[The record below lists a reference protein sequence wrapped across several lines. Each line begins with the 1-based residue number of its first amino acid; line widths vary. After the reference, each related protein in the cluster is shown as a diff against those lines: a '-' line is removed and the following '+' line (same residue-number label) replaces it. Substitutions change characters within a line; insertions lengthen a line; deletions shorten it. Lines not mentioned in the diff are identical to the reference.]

1 MEQTQKEILE
11 AKINYLKEQI
21 KVLGKHAIRDNADNF
36 NQTDISL
43 ALVLASKS
51 ASEETE
57 QLFREEEVYFKG
69 LHLLSSYV
77 DKTKSGGWIAAHSTV
92 YRVERHGRSYR
103 NTDLISVQMV
113 DKDYNG
119 TDKLE
124 QRAREIAAA
133 LNAL

>member
-1 MEQTQKEILE
+1 MNQNEKDVLE
-11 AKINYLKEQI
+11 EKIQYLKDQI
-21 KVLGKHAIRDNADNF
+21 MVLGPYAYRDIQDPEVFKDDFANAMR
-36 NQTDISL
+36 L
-43 ALVLASKS
+43 AYSD
-51 ASEETE
+51 SED
-57 QLFREEEVYFKG
+57 LEVYVEA
-69 LHLLSSYV
+69 LHVLSSLV